1 MNKVVACCL
10 PTPALNRAS
19 IVVKRI
25 MSADLEV
32 DTMMCCA
39 SCGKAEV
46 DEVKLKKCDGC
57 NLVKYCS
64 VECQKDHRPQHK
76 KACKEKAAEIRDD
89 KLFTQPDE
97 SHLGECPICCL
108 PLPLDR
114 TKSMIN
120 SCCYKRICN
129 GCSHANDKREDEAG
143 QDYKCPYC
151 REPVPKTDEEVNQNR
166 MKRAKAND
174 PIAIFKIGVK
184 CNEQGDC
191 EGAIKYW
198 KKAAA
203 LGDMNAHYN
212 LSILYLEGKGV
223 EKDMKRSVYHLE
235 EAAIGGHPSARY
247 NLACYAGQSGKHDRA
262 MKHFMIVAKLGDDGA
277 LDKVKQGFVDGIVS
291 KDDYAST
298 LRGHQAAV
306 DATKSKQRE
315 EAYAFY
321 AQTATWN

>member
-1 MNKVVACCL
+1 MLFAD
-10 PTPALNRAS
+10 PALNRAS
-19 IVVKRI
+19 IVGKRM

-76 KACKEKAAEIRDD
+76 KACKEKAAEIHDD

-97 SHLGECPICCL
+97 SHHGECPICCL
-108 PLPLDR
+108 PLPLDEN
-114 TKSMIN
+114 KSGIN
-120 SCCYKRICN
+120 SCCCKRICL
-129 GCSHANDKREDEAG
+129 GCSYANMLRELEQA
-143 QDYKCPYC
+143 QYPKCAFC
-151 REPVPKTDEEVNQNR
+151 REPMPKTMEEINHNL
-166 MKRAKAND
+166 MKRVKAND
-174 PIAIFKIGVK
+174 PDAIFKMGVK
-184 CNEQGDC
+184 CYEQGDYD
-191 EGAIKYW
+191 GAFQYY
-198 KKAAA
+198 KKAAG
-203 LGDMNAHYN
+203 LGHMDAHYN
-212 LSILYLEGKGV
+212 ISIIYGEGHGI
-223 EKDMKRSVYHLE
+223 EKDIKKKIYHLE
-235 EAAIGGHPSARY
+235 EAAIGGHHFARY
-247 NLACYAGQSGKHDRA
+247 NLACYAGQSGKHDKA
-262 MKHFMIVAKLGDDGA
+262 MKHFMIVANLGDDGA
-277 LDKVKQGFVDGIVS
+277 LDKVKQGFVNGIVS